1 MLQSNDQN
9 STCMLFDS
17 TMNELYGNS
26 LLVDYSYWDLSP
38 TPLRS
43 FTFTLSY
50 YLAETLWLQ
59 WKEDMKCLNLTS
71 FTLSR
76 EYGII
81 NSTMFQFLRNLFMYV
96 YIYMKQLYIML
107 H

>member
-59 WKEDMKCLNLTS
+59 WKEDIKCLNLTS

-81 NSTMFQFLRNLFMYV
+81 NSTYVSILRKPV
-96 YIYMKQLYIML
+96 HVCIYI
-107 H
+107 